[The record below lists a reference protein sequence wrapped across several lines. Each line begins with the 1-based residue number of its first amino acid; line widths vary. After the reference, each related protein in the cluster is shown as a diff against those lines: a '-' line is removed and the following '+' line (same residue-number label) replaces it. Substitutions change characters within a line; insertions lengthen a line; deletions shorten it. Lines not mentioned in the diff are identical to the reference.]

1 MKNDLLEKLLALNI
15 HLRNENGGLKVN
27 APKGTLTKELIAE
40 INEHKAYLLKLLS
53 SNIKIPKA
61 PFAEDYSVS
70 PTQYSLWFIHE
81 HLGGDTAYNL
91 TATLKI
97 EGDLDTTILQS
108 AFKNVI
114 QKHESLR
121 TQFVIKEDGNVRQR
135 ILENEAINFELESE
149 DCSQLS
155 KDALHQKLDEKYQTP
170 FHLEKDLLVRANVF
184 KLETKVH
191 ILLFVMHHI
200 ISDGWS
206 LQIFTKEVIEEY
218 QQLLSG
224 KESVKKNLP
233 LQYKDYSEWLNKELN
248 GEAYDKKLAFWKEQF
263 ETLSPVL
270 NLSDNPRPKVRTYAG
285 TLLHHDFSP
294 EFTQQLNSFTKKHQ
308 LTLFMVILGGL
319 NGTFSKYTNQYDIT
333 LGTTVAGREHPDL
346 EDQIG
351 LYSNALA
358 IRTQFEK
365 TQSFIDFLK
374 NQKETLLKTYEHKEY
389 PFNKLLNQ
397 LVLPNDASRSPLFDI
412 MVLLQNHQTMHLDT
426 QDELHNLKISE
437 YDEVEKGV
445 SQLDMSFVFIE
456 RNDQLTLSVEYN
468 TDIYKAE
475 FIQQLLHSFE
485 KFVAAGI
492 ANPNT
497 PLHSISLV
505 DATEKEMICEQFNHK
520 NEPLQH
526 EKTVVDFIT
535 ENAVK
540 FPEKLALVNTGTQKS
555 YAEVDII
562 SNQIAQYLEEVLH
575 LKKGDFVGIAMDG
588 NSWSILTILGVMKLG
603 ATYIPIDP
611 NYPEARKKHIENAS
625 NCTVVIDET
634 MLQMV
639 QENIVNYSGEYV
651 SKATQN
657 GAAYIIF
664 TSGSTGKPKG
674 IPITHAS
681 LIDYVSTFAT
691 YFEVNESDSVLQQA
705 SIAFDTSIEEIY
717 PILISG
723 GTLVFHE
730 EKADFQAMFNA
741 CEKHGITLLSTNPYA
756 LQYLNQHHQ
765 DFNLKLRVLISGG
778 DALQV
783 DYIDEL
789 YSKIPVYNTYG
800 PTESTVC
807 ATYYKVVGNEPVIP
821 IGKPIKNRQVYVLDT
836 ETTELLPVGFIGEL
850 CISGAGLTQGY
861 LGNETL
867 TKEKFIPHPF
877 KEGEMLYRTG
887 DLAKWLPDGNLVFEG
902 RKDTQVKLRGYR
914 IELGEIENTAQE
926 LEGITQ
932 AVASIQE
939 VNNEAAI
946 VLYWLHT
953 ENSPSKTQIRT
964 ILAEKLPSYM
974 LPSYYVELEKLPINV
989 HGKIDRK
996 LLPDFKVAEGL
1007 IATEYI
1013 APRNDVEE
1021 KLVNIWKQIL
1031 GVEKIGVTNSFFEL
1045 GGHSLL
1051 AITLINEIN
1060 KEFEAISLQ
1069 MKNLFASNTIESM
1082 AQLITVTGGDDVAIE
1097 GDFEEFVI

>member
-1 MKNDLLEKLLALNI
+1 LKNNLLDRLLSLNI
-15 HLRNENGGLKVN
+15 YLRNENGSLKVN
-27 APKGTLTKELIAE
+27 APKGALTKGLIAE
-40 INEHKAYLLKLLS
+40 INEHKAYLLKLLG

-61 PFAEDYSVS
+61 PISTDYRLS

-81 HLGGDTAYNL
+81 HLGGDKVYNL

-97 EGDLDTTILQS
+97 EGDLDTTILQK

-135 ILENEAINFELESE
+135 ILPNDAVYFELEAE
-149 DCSQLS
+149 DCSELS
-155 KDALHQKLDEKYQTP
+155 KEAVHQKLDAKYQTP
-170 FHLEKDLLVRANVF
+170 FQLEKDLLVKSSVF
-184 KLETKVH
+184 KLKENEH

-224 KESVKKNLP
+224 KETVVKSLP
-233 LQYKDYSEWLNKELN
+233 LQYKDYSEWLNKELE
-248 GEAYDKKLAFWKEQF
+248 GEDYAKKLAFWKDQF

-270 NLSDNPRPKVRTYAG
+270 NLGNRTRPKVRTYAG
-285 TLLHHDFSP
+285 TLLHYDFSP
-294 EFTQQLNSFTKKHQ
+294 EFTAQLNAFVKSHQ
-308 LTLFMVILGGL
+308 LTLFMLILGGL
-319 NGTFSKYTNQYDIT
+319 NGIFSKYTNQYDIT

-351 LYSNALA
+351 LYSNSLA

-365 TQSFIDFLK
+365 TQTFLDFLK
-374 NQKETLLKTYEHKEY
+374 TQKETLLKTYEHKEY

-397 LVLPNDASRSPLFDI
+397 LSLPNDTSRSPLFDI
-412 MVLLQNHQTMHLDT
+412 MVLLQNHQTLHLDN
-426 QDELHNLKISE
+426 QDELQNLSIAE

-468 TDIYKAE
+468 TDIYDAE
-475 FIQQLLHSFE
+475 FIAQLVHSFE

-497 PLHSISLV
+497 SLSAISLI
-505 DATEKEMICEQFNHK
+505 DEAEKEIICEQFNH
-520 NEPLQH
+520 ETIPFEH
-526 EKTVVDFIT
+526 SKTVVDFIADNVT
-535 ENAVK
+535 K
-540 FPEKLALVNTGTQKS
+540 FPDKLALVSSETQKS
-555 YAEVDII
+555 YAEVETI

-575 LKKGDFVGIAMDG
+575 LKKGDFIGIAMNG
-588 NSWSILTILGVMKLG
+588 NVWSILTILGVMKLG

-611 NYPEARKKHIENAS
+611 KYPETRKKYIEKIS
-625 NCTVVIDET
+625 SCTVIVDET
-634 MLQMV
+634 MLKML
-639 QENIVNYSGEYV
+639 QENITNYNGEYA

-657 GAAYIIF
+657 TTAYVIF
-664 TSGSTGKPKG
+664 TSGSTGNPKG

-681 LIDYVSTFAT
+681 MIDYVTTFTT
-691 YFEVNESDSVLQQA
+691 YFEVDESDSILQQA

-723 GTLVFHE
+723 GTLIFQE
-730 EKADFQAMFNA
+730 EKADFKAMFEC
-741 CEKHGITLLSTNPYA
+741 CEKYGITVLSTNPYA
-756 LQYLNQHHQ
+756 LQYLNQQYH
-765 DFNLKLRVLISGG
+765 DFNLNLRTLISGG
-778 DALQV
+778 DALHI
-783 DYIDEL
+783 DYIDNI
-789 YSKIPVYNTYG
+789 YNKVSIYNTYG

-807 ATYYKVVGNEPVIP
+807 ATYYKVEGTEHSIP
-821 IGKPIKNRQVYVLDT
+821 IGKPIKNRQVYILDT
-836 ETTELLPVGFIGEL
+836 ETTDLLPVGFIGEL

-861 LGNETL
+861 LGNEML
-867 TKEKFIPHPF
+867 TKEKFIQHPF

-887 DLAKWLPDGNLVFEG
+887 DLAKWLPDGNLVFQG
-902 RKDTQVKLRGYR
+902 RKDTQIKLRGYR
-914 IELGEIENTAQE
+914 IELGEIENTVQE
-926 LEGITQ
+926 LEGISQ
-932 AVASIQE
+932 AVAAIQQ
-939 VNNEAAI
+939 VNNEATI
-946 VLYWLHT
+946 VLYWLHS

-964 ILAEKLPSYM
+964 VLSEKLPSYM

-996 LLPDFKVAEGL
+996 LLPDFKIAEGL
-1007 IATEYI
+1007 IATEYV
-1013 APRNDVEE
+1013 APRNDTEE
-1021 KLVNIWKQIL
+1021 KLVSIWKRIL

-1051 AITLINEIN
+1051 AITLLNEIN
-1060 KEFEAISLQ
+1060 KEFETISLQ
-1069 MKNLFASNTIESM
+1069 IKNLFVNNTIESM
-1082 AQLITVTGGDDVAIE
+1082 AQLIIVTSGDEIE